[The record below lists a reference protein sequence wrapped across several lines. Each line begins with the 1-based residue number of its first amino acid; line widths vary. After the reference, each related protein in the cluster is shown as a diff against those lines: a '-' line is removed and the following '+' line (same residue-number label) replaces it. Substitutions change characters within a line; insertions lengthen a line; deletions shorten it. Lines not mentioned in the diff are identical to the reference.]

1 MSASPENDTNSA
13 PPSSRASQSQFTP
26 TPALWA
32 YLLHKPGSSQRT
44 PSGTS
49 FPANTQIAPVDKAG
63 TSTRILLHDTHAR
76 LETFSERAGKL
87 ADGVEK
93 AQQALV
99 RAQQEMESEMEKMG
113 EHISKLGALM
123 P

>member
-1 MSASPENDTNSA
+1 M
-13 PPSSRASQSQFTP
+13 
-26 TPALWA
+26 
-32 YLLHKPGSSQRT
+32 
-44 PSGTS
+44 
-49 FPANTQIAPVDKAG
+49 
-63 TSTRILLHDTHAR
+63 RILLYDTHAR